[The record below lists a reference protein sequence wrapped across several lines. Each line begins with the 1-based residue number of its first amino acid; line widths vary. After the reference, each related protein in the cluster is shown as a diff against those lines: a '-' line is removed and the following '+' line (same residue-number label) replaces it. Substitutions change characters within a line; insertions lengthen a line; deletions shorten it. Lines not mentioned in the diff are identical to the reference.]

1 MVDIFNPA
9 RITRWLLRVGCKINK
24 YQILKRD
31 TSYFHF
37 DLVTTALTRR
47 QQIVQQNITKI
58 KINTQNKDQHKILR
72 QIINK
77 IKMNT
82 SQVPFPLCIYKQH
95 TSNNRHHQN
104 QNQHIV
110 SGPPLVPLCMY
121 KQVYPRCFH
130 PTLWFSTGG

>member
-58 KINTQNKDQHKILR
+58 KINTQNKDQHKILK

-95 TSNNRHHQN
+95 TSNNRQI
-104 QNQHIV
+104 IV
-110 SGPPLVPLCMY
+110 II
-121 KQVYPRCFH
+121 KIKINI
-130 PTLWFSTGG
+130 